1 MELPSSVRMQA
12 KNTVI
17 IATILILL
25 CVITGLEVSER
36 YTKRNQCDN
45 FKTSEE
51 KIPSNNTLC
60 TFIKQFKLL
69 YNKRITV
76 CKYQNVLRVDIR
88 QFVGDKASIK
98 GIWLTLDEWRSLL
111 RSQMWVNSALSTS
124 E

>member
-1 MELPSSVRMQA
+1 MELPSSVRMQT

-36 YTKRNQCDN
+36 YTKRNQCNN
-45 FKTSEE
+45 FKTSKE

-88 QFVGDKASIK
+88 QFVGDKASIR